1 MGMKKYLLDEI
12 MKLAIES
19 LEMKKTT
26 ENTKILE
33 DVLGV
38 IDLLEKGEYSILN
51 PIMVDYR
58 LRKEYDIIE
67 QMEKLL
73 PSDNSF
79 SNGIKRNWHSD
90 ICGRLQ
96 NDLASICINV
106 LIEHCKYQE
115 CRKIMQENKQMYYL
129 LQ

>member
-1 MGMKKYLLDEI
+1 M
-12 MKLAIES
+12 
-19 LEMKKTT
+19 
-26 ENTKILE
+26 
-33 DVLGV
+33 
-38 IDLLEKGEYSILN
+38 LEKGEYSILN
-51 PIMVDYR
+51 PIIVDYR

-73 PSDNSF
+73 SSTNSF
-79 SNGIKRNWHSD
+79 SNRIKRNWYSD

-96 NDLASICINV
+96 NDLAGICIKV

-115 CRKIMQENKQMYYL
+115 CRKIMRENKRLYYL